1 MFADIEN
8 RDYSYSI
15 QSPCIDSGNPNQT
28 DPDGTIRDIGA
39 VVYDTS
45 LPGDCNNDNSQD
57 VLDLI
62 YNMSNCMLE
71 LVLDDCECSD
81 LNQDNEYNV
90 LDIVVLIN
98 LILEN

>member
-1 MFADIEN
+1 
-8 RDYSYSI
+8 
-15 QSPCIDSGNPNQT
+15 
-28 DPDGTIRDIGA
+28 
-39 VVYDTS
+39 
-45 LPGDCNNDNSQD
+45 
-57 VLDLI
+57 
-62 YNMSNCMLE
+62 MSNCMLE

>member
-1 MFADIEN
+1 
-8 RDYSYSI
+8 
-15 QSPCIDSGNPNQT
+15 
-28 DPDGTIRDIGA
+28 
-39 VVYDTS
+39 
-45 LPGDCNNDNSQD
+45 
-57 VLDLI
+57 
-62 YNMSNCMLE
+62 MLE